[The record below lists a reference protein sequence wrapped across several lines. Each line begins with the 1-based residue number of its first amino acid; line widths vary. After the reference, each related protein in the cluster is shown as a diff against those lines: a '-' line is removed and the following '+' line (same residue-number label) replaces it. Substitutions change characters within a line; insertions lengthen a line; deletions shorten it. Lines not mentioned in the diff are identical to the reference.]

1 MDVKKIFSLFKNF
14 LMKFSEFITSIINF
28 IILVPVF
35 FIGVG
40 LTSLFSK
47 IVGKHFLNLRIK
59 EKESYWL
66 DKNLT
71 TQKLEKYYRMF

>member
-1 MDVKKIFSLFKNF
+1 
-14 LMKFSEFITSIINF
+14 MKFSEFITSIINF

>member
-1 MDVKKIFSLFKNF
+1 MGVKKIFSLFKNF

-35 FIGVG
+35 FIGIG

-47 IVGKHFLNLRIK
+47 IVRKHFLNLRIK